1 MSNWPFYTEGT
12 STSANQ
18 EMVHELLKRK
28 KVILSIEDANKMQ
41 ALGNKFEE
49 QRYAH
54 RLTRSEICRMTGLA
68 TGFLCMLETGHLLP
82 SDITDEV
89 IEALPCLKILLDSK

>member
-12 STSANQ
+12 SISANQ

-28 KVILSIEDANKMQ
+28 HVNLSTEDADKMK

-68 TGFLCMLETGHLLP
+68 TGFLCMLETGNLLP

-89 IEALPCLKILLDSK
+89 LGALPCLKGLLDSK

>member
-28 KVILSIEDANKMQ
+28 HVNLSTEDADKMK
-41 ALGNKFEE
+41 ALGIKFEE
-49 QRYAH
+49 QRYVH
-54 RLTRSEICRMTGLA
+54 GLTRTEIGRMTGLA
-68 TGFLCMLETGHLLP
+68 TGFLCLLETGHLLP
-82 SDITDEV
+82 SDITAEV
-89 IEALPCLKILLDSK
+89 IEALPCLKGLLDSK

>member
-1 MSNWPFYTEGT
+1 MSNWPFRTEGT
-12 STSANQ
+12 TISANQ
-18 EMVHELLKRK
+18 EMIHELLKRK
-28 KVILSIEDANKMQ
+28 NTNISTQNADTMQ
-41 ALGNKFEE
+41 TLGIKFEE

-54 RLTRSEICRMTGLA
+54 GLTRTEIGHMTGLA

-89 IEALPCLKILLDSK
+89 IEALPCLKGLLDSK